1 MDDVELQLRNVL
13 KSFADVRPHEWMNGA
28 LARISLNGHKEP
40 TRELEAAFTSA
51 RRALGTESVPE
62 GTEIAAGT
70 QRIPLRG
77 WGASDVGRAL
87 LLVVSTRHRSPP
99 AVVSALFRLGDEN
112 ERVSIVRALGLLP
125 DGPGLKAVALEA
137 GRVNS
142 VALFSALALDNPYP
156 AEHYTDHEFNQ
167 LVLKAM
173 FMGQP
178 IGRIVGLEA
187 RANEDLS
194 RMSEDFYDERTAAGR
209 PAPVDIWLALVPHA
223 SPRGIELAKQH
234 VSHADPGHRFH
245 AALSLGRAAE
255 RLPEL
260 RDLLGDR
267 RLRETDDRVLRALNF
282 NDGRGFERPR
292 S

>member
-1 MDDVELQLRNVL
+1 MDDVEQQLRKVL
-13 KSFADVRPHEWMNGA
+13 KSFADNRSHEWMGGA
-28 LARISLNGHKEP
+28 LARVSLNGQTEP
-40 TRELEAAFTSA
+40 MAELESAFTSA
-51 RRALGTESVPE
+51 RRALGTDSVPD
-62 GTEIAAGT
+62 GTEIIAGP
-70 QRIPLRG
+70 QRVALRG
-77 WGASDVGRAL
+77 WVVSDVGRAL
-87 LLVVSTRHRSPP
+87 LLVIATRHRSPP
-99 AVVSALFRLGDEN
+99 ALVSALFRLGDES

-142 VALFSALALDNPYP
+142 VALFSALALDNAYP
-156 AEHYTDHEFNQ
+156 AQHYTDHEFNQ

-178 IGRIVGLEA
+178 IGRIAGLDA
-187 RANEDLS
+187 RANSDLS

-245 AALSLGRAAE
+245 AALALGSAAE

-260 RDLLGDR
+260 RGLLEER
-267 RLRETDDRVLRALNF
+267 LLRETDDRVRRALNHY
-282 NDGRGFERPR
+282 DGRGLERPR
-292 S
+292 I